1 MVWIGVSVSG
11 KAVAGAHAVPASQE
25 KKGGRHA
32 VALVTLAVVCLLAA
46 AYGAGYYYF
55 SSHFV
60 PGTTVNGM
68 DVSTMDV
75 PTLTAQVDK
84 AGEAWQTSITYGD
97 GYELAIKASDIDLTV
112 DGKGLADAAK
122 AETEPSRWVIDM
134 LQPQG
139 IVVDEAVSYDE
150 DKLKALVDA
159 SVEEYNGTAQAP
171 TDAAP
176 RYDEEKKA
184 YVVAPEAAGTQLK
197 AEAVEAA
204 ADECAGDL
212 KDSVQLTDDAL
223 IQPNVTSDNDKLT
236 SAVDAANKMIALDIP
251 LTVNDKEV
259 AHVTGDL
266 IKGWISFGD
275 DYAVT
280 LDTGAIKKWAK
291 KELKSA
297 AARTDEAH
305 TYGLDADATV
315 NAIADAIQSNKS
327 DSIEVSTKVL
337 SDLPAATEGAS
348 ELGRHIDVNLT
359 TQYARM
365 YDDEGEVIWSSY
377 IVSGDMGEDRATPTG
392 TYAINGNKAKNQT
405 LIGADEDE
413 DGEPDYKS
421 KVTYWMPFIGNDVGL
436 HDASWRSQCG
446 GSIYQYNGSHGCV
459 NLPTDKAAQLYE
471 LTRVGDKVIV
481 HW

>member
-1 MVWIGVSVSG
+1 MSQIGVTVSG

-25 KKGGRHA
+25 KKGGRH
-32 VALVTLAVVCLLAA
+32 VGVFVMLAIVCLLAA

-55 SSHFV
+55 GSHFV

-68 DVSTMDV
+68 DVSNMDG
-75 PTLTAQVDK
+75 PTLAATVNDA
-84 AGEAWQTSITYGD
+84 AEAWQVDITNAD
-97 GYELAIKASDIDLTV
+97 GYALTIGASDIDLTV
-112 DGKGLADAAK
+112 DGKALADAAR
-122 AETEPSRWVIDM
+122 AETDPTRWVLDM
-134 LQPQG
+134 VQPQG
-139 IVVDEAVSYDE
+139 IVVDEAVSYDK
-150 DKLKALVDA
+150 DKLKAVVDA
-159 SVEEYNGTAQAP
+159 SVEAYNADAQAP

-176 RYDEEKKA
+176 SYDEESKA
-184 YVVAPEAAGTQLK
+184 YVVTPEAAGKQLNV
-197 AEAVEAA
+197 EAVEAA
-204 ADECAGDL
+204 ADEGANNLEDE
-212 KDSVQLTDDAL
+212 VALTDDAL
-223 IQPNVTSDNDKLT
+223 VQPGVTSDNDKLT
-236 SAVDAANKMIALDIP
+236 SAVDAANKMLALDIP
-251 LTVNDKEV
+251 LTVGDKEV

-291 KELKSA
+291 KELKSSA
-297 AARTDEAH
+297 ASSDEAH
-305 TYGLDADATV
+305 TYGLDADATAD
-315 NAIADAIQSNKS
+315 AIADAIQNNKS
-327 DSIEVSTKVL
+327 DPLEVSTKVL
-337 SDLPAATEGAS
+337 TDLPAATEGAS

-365 YDDEGEVIWSSY
+365 YDDDGNVIWSSY

-436 HDASWRSQCG
+436 HDASWRSQFG

-459 NLPTDKAAQLYE
+459 NLPTDKAAQLYD